1 MVLLKL
7 IDACAICLV
16 QPTIARQVAKKGY
29 AVCSNINQLYAM
41 KLVVGTS
48 SAGVPAYDT
57 IVCNR
62 ILFIAQLHQD
72 PYNRL
77 SPQYSL
83 HLKPRKKEV

>member
-1 MVLLKL
+1 ME
-7 IDACAICLV
+7 
-16 QPTIARQVAKKGY
+16 Y
-29 AVCSNINQLYAM
+29 
-41 KLVVGTS
+41 VVGTS

-72 PYNRL
+72 PHNRL